1 MAAETCLIW
10 SEPGGK
16 IAWISAKRRGSAAT
30 EVDEHGRVHG
40 GFPLPMGM
48 EREDRCGCCD
58 GS

>member
-1 MAAETCLIW
+1 MAAETCLIG
-10 SEPGGK
+10 SEPAGDF
-16 IAWISAKRRGSAAT
+16 ARISAERRGAAT